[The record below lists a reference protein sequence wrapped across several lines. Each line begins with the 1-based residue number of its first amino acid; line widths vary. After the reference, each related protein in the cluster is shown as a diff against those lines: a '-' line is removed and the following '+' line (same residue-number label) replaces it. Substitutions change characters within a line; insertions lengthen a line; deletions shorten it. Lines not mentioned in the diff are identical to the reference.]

1 MTEKYKYNY
10 ALEIVER
17 LRKHRK
23 LLGTNGYICD
33 GVNLDDVINF
43 IDTDERVIKVY
54 ETQIEQLE
62 SHNKALIEIINDLK
76 LGRRE

>member
-62 SHNKALIEIINDLK
+62 SHNKALIEIVNDLK